1 LALQYIFGLLILRW
15 DVGEQTFV
23 CLGDKVRFAI
33 NKQTNKNTNKHTNNV
48 TTKGQTDVS
57 WSIIMI
63 DK

>member
-33 NKQTNKNTNKHTNNV
+33 NKQTNKNNV